1 MAPAIFKRFKLHF
14 THPLPGLRPGRP
26 ERDAMVDRVRRFAGE
41 NGMAG
46 DLHSIAPNAGFGIL
60 EIRCTDRLAR
70 RLSDLSEI
78 ETVQEA

>member
-1 MAPAIFKRFKLHF
+1 MAPSIFTRYKLHF
-14 THPLPGLRPGRP
+14 TRPLPGLRPGRP
-26 ERDAMVDRVRRFAGE
+26 ERDAMVERVRRLASE

-46 DLHSIAPNAGFGIL
+46 DLHAIAPNAGFGIL
-60 EIRCTDRLAR
+60 EVRCTERLAR